1 MHFISFTIKLS
12 ILLLLLLCV
21 FAIPISKF
29 SLNNYTDYTS
39 IFLTMCTNR
48 LQVVFFLVAS
58 GDDPTNNNIPT
69 HLWLQEILNVSTFRG
84 FCRCY
89 LIWWT
94 PWWRRWL
101 PWVTWQTWTIYFKN
115 HFPCFFPTKNTPWI
129 FQQKKNTVHRSETS
143 RKDGDLPGREMGC
156 PIVDLSQTLDPSCE
170 VWGWNV
176 GGSVNSKSEWHQNL
190 PLILGGLVVGI
201 HVIYTLY
208 DIKDI

>member
-58 GDDPTNNNIPT
+58 GDEPTNNNIPT

-129 FQQKKNTVHRSETS
+129 FQQKKKHGPPKRNVQKGRGSPRSWDGVSHRRFITNL
-143 RKDGDLPGREMGC
+143 G
-156 PIVDLSQTLDPSCE
+156 SQLR
-170 VWGWNV
+170 G
-176 GGSVNSKSEWHQNL
+176 
-190 PLILGGLVVGI
+190 LGVKRWWI
-201 HVIYTLY
+201 S
-208 DIKDI
+208 